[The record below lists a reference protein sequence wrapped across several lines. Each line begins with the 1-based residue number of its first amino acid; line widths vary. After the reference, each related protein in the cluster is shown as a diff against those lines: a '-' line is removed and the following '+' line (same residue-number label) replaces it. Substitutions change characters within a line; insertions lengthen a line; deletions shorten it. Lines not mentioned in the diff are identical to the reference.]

1 MSQPATTPPKAA
13 APASKDPLLQPF
25 KLRHLHLKNR
35 VISTCHEP
43 AYSEEGL
50 PKERYRL
57 YHVEKAKGGCAM
69 TMIGGSATVD
79 VDSPQAFGN
88 LRAGTD
94 AIIPWFKQLSDA
106 VHAYDCAVMCQIT
119 HLGRRTN
126 WNKENWLP
134 VVSAS
139 AVREPAHRAFPKVM
153 EDFEIERIVKA
164 YGAGARRCR
173 EGGLDGIEIESYG
186 HLFDAFL
193 SPATNR
199 RDDNYGGSLENRL
212 RFPLAVLQEIRRQC
226 GSDFIVGVR
235 MVIDE
240 DDLEDGIQFEEG
252 LAIARRFQD
261 EGLMDF
267 VNVIKG
273 HIESDEAI
281 SHVIPVMGTPAAP
294 HLDMVKKVKDAL
306 QVPVLHAARIADVAT
321 ARHAVSSG
329 AVDLI
334 GMTRAHMADPY
345 IVAKVMRG
353 EETRIRPC
361 VGAGYCIDRL
371 YQGGEALCL
380 HNAATGREQTMP
392 HVIAPAAQKKRVV
405 VVGAGPAGLEA
416 ARVSASR
423 GHKVTLFEAAQK
435 PGGQVLIAA
444 KAPRRKEIVG
454 IIDWLVAEVEQL
466 GVDLRTGVFAEP
478 GDIQVLDPDIV
489 VIATGGVPNPGFFP
503 GADELATTTWDVLS
517 GQVAVGDNVLFY
529 DDEGG
534 TEGLSAADFIAGKAK
549 TLEIVTPERV
559 LGVDVGGL
567 NYPAF
572 YKAFYQ
578 AKVTQTLN
586 LQLKALRRDGNQIV
600 ARFHNAYDKS
610 TVERRVDQVI
620 ACHGSLPAD
629 EVYFGLKD
637 GSRNRGEID
646 QAALIECR
654 PQAIASNPAGSYQLF
669 RVGDAVASRN
679 IHAAIYDSLRLCSV
693 F

>member
-1 MSQPATTPPKAA
+1 MNQPARVAEAT
-13 APASKDPLLQPF
+13 SRDPLLQPF
-25 KLRHLHLKNR
+25 QLKHLTLKNR

-43 AYSEEGL
+43 AYSEDGL

-94 AIIPWFKQLSDA
+94 EIIPWFKQLADA
-106 VHAYDCAVMCQIT
+106 VHEYDCAVMCQIT

-134 VVSAS
+134 VVAPSAL
-139 AVREPAHRAFPKVM
+139 REPAHRAFPKVM
-153 EDFEIERIVKA
+153 EDFDIARIVKA
-164 YGAGARRCR
+164 YGAAVRRCR
-173 EGGLDGIEIESYG
+173 EGGLDGVEIESYG
-186 HLFDAFL
+186 HLFDGFL
-193 SPATNR
+193 SKATNKR
-199 RDDNYGGSLENRL
+199 EDNYGGSLENRM
-212 RFPLAVLQEIRRQC
+212 RFGTEVLQEIRRQA
-226 GSDFIVGVR
+226 GSDYIVGIR

-240 DDLEDGIQFEEG
+240 GDLEDGISFDEG
-252 LAIARRFQD
+252 IEVARRFQD
-261 EGLMDF
+261 AGLVDF

-294 HLDMVKKVKDAL
+294 HLDMVKRVKDAL
-306 QVPVLHAARIADVAT
+306 KIPVMHAARIAEVAT

-329 AVDLI
+329 SVDLI

-353 EETRIRPC
+353 EEERIRPC

-392 HVIAPAAQKKRVV
+392 HVIAPAAVQKRVV

-423 GHKVTLFEAAQK
+423 GHKVTLFEAGQR
-435 PGGQVLIAA
+435 PGGQVAIAA
-444 KAPRRKEIVG
+444 KAPRRKEIIG
-454 IIDWLVAEVEQL
+454 IIDWLVAEVERL
-466 GVDLRTGVFAEP
+466 GVELQTGVFAEP
-478 GDIQVLDPDIV
+478 SDVQALNPDIV
-489 VIATGGVPNPGFFP
+489 VIATGGIPNPGFFT
-503 GADELATTTWDVLS
+503 GADDLATTTWDVLS
-517 GQVAVGDNVLFY
+517 GQVAVGDHVLFY

-534 TEGLSAADFIAGKAK
+534 TEALSSADFVAMKAK
-549 TLEIVTPERV
+549 SLEVVTPERV
-559 LGVDVGGL
+559 HGVDVGGL

-572 YKAFYQ
+572 YKALYQ
-578 AKVTQTLN
+578 AKVTTTLN
-586 LQLKALRRDGNQIV
+586 LRLKALRRDGNQIV
-600 ARFHNAYDKS
+600 ASFHNAYDKS
-610 TVERRVDQVI
+610 TVERRVDQVV

-629 EVYFGLKD
+629 GLYFDLKA

-646 QAALIECR
+646 HAALIACQ
-654 PQAIASNPAGSYQLF
+654 PQPIASNPAGSYQLF

>member
-1 MSQPATTPPKAA
+1 MSQPATTHPAA
-13 APASKDPLLQPF
+13 AASASKDPLLQPF

-43 AYSEEGL
+43 AYSEDGL

-139 AVREPAHRAFPKVM
+139 SVREPAHRSFPKVM

-193 SPATNR
+193 SPATNKR
-199 RDDNYGGSLENRL
+199 EDNYGGSLENRM
-212 RFPLAVLQEIRRQC
+212 RFPLAVLQEIRRQA
-226 GSDFIVGVR
+226 GSDFILGVR

-240 DDLEDGIQFEEG
+240 TDLDDGIKFDEG
-252 LAIARRFQD
+252 LEIARRFQD
-261 EGLMDF
+261 AGLIDF

-281 SHVIPVMGTPAAP
+281 SHVIPTMGTPAAP
-294 HLDMVKKVKDAL
+294 HLEMVKRVKQGL
-306 QVPVLHAARIADVAT
+306 SVPILHAARIADVAT

-334 GMTRAHMADPY
+334 GMTRAHMADPH

-392 HVIAPAAQKKRVV
+392 HVIAPAAVKKRVV

-416 ARVSASR
+416 ARVSAAR
-423 GHKVTLFEAAQK
+423 GHTVTLFEAGQR
-435 PGGQVLIAA
+435 PGGQVQIAA
-444 KAPRRKEIVG
+444 KAPRRKEIIG
-454 IIDWLVAEVEQL
+454 IIDWLIAEVEHL
-466 GVDLRTGVFAEP
+466 GVDLRIGVFAEP
-478 GDIQVLDPDIV
+478 NDVQALNPDIV

-503 GADELATTTWDVLS
+503 GAEDLATTTWDVLS

-534 TEGLSAADFIAGKAK
+534 TEALSSADFIAGKAK
-549 TLEIVTPERV
+549 SLEIVTPERV

-578 AKVTQTLN
+578 AKVTTTLN
-586 LQLKALRRDGNQIV
+586 LRLKGLRRDGNQIV
-600 ARFHNAYDKS
+600 ASFHNAYDKS

-629 EVYFGLKD
+629 GLYFDLKD

-646 QAALIECR
+646 QTALIECR
-654 PQAIASNPAGSYQLF
+654 PQETATNPAGKYQLF